1 MMARRHPKP
10 SRWPLAASIG
20 LHLVLIGGLIWV
32 NFRQP
37 PPSEELPAAV
47 ELWTSAPPPPPSE
60 PVKAAPAPVV
70 KPEPAPEPTPP
81 VDTRDAEIKLGQQE
95 PKHHKLVEPP
105 KPPHEV
111 KPKPVP
117 KPVEPPPPEK
127 KPVEKKPAPAP
138 EKPKEKPK
146 PAPVEPPK
154 QPPKQAA
161 KAKEH
166 PSGKGSK
173 TAPHYNNEA
182 DDMLSALDSTNT
194 TRKGNAKINQAGGSN
209 GVAGGSTS
217 GKGVD
222 LSGYKSQVINRIKPL
237 VRVPD
242 GIDGNPHVLV
252 RVTVLPTMEVHSVE
266 VVKTSGNV
274 AYDEAVK
281 RAIRDMG
288 TFPPRPAGAN
298 PADFRSFNLIIQPY

>member
-1 MMARRHPKP
+1 MMARRHSKP
-10 SRWPLAASIG
+10 PRWPLLASIG
-20 LHLVLIGGLIWV
+20 LHLLLIVGLIWA

-60 PVKAAPAPVV
+60 AVKAAPAPVV

-81 VDTRDAEIKLGQQE
+81 VDTRDAEIKLGKQE
-95 PKHHKLVEPP
+95 PKPHKREEP
-105 KPPHEV
+105 KPQPEV

-117 KPVEPPPPEK
+117 KPVEPPPPPPEK

-154 QPPKQAA
+154 QAA

-166 PSGKGSK
+166 PSGKGTK

-194 TRKGNAKINQAGGSN
+194 TRKGNAKIDQAGGQN
-209 GVAGGSTS
+209 GVAGGSAA
-217 GKGVD
+217 GKGVN
-222 LSGYKSQVINRIKPL
+222 LNGYKAQVVARIRPL
-237 VRVPD
+237 VRVPE
-242 GIDGNPHVLV
+242 GLDGNPAVEV
-252 RVTVLPTMEVHSVE
+252 RVRVLPDMSVNSVE
-266 VVKTSGNV
+266 LVKSSGNS
-274 AYDEAVK
+274 AYDEAVQ
-281 RAIRDMG
+281 RAIRESG
-288 TFPPRPAGAN
+288 NFPPRPAGAD
-298 PADFRSFNLIIQPY
+298 PSQFRTFNLIFRPR